1 MRREISIQNRN
12 EETNGFCCFIFL
24 GVPFIILLTADNEE
38 RARPITRYSKELV
51 NSAFTLFVFAR
62 NGLNKNSTT

>member
-1 MRREISIQNRN
+1 MKKQMILLLYFS
-12 EETNGFCCFIFL
+12 L
-24 GVPFIILLTADNEE
+24 GDPFIILLTADNEE